1 MSLQSGHFVSGSKLC
16 ERFYWECVR
25 PILDEH
31 FPQLPHAAALLDS
44 GSEVLGFDD
53 AMSTDH
59 HWGPRGLLFLPADDH
74 QRLASEI
81 FDRLAR
87 SLPYTFEGYPTN
99 FALPD
104 PNDRGTQLL
113 QPVTEGPVRH
123 RVVCQTLRGFLI
135 DYLSFDIDQP
145 LEPAD
150 WLSFSEQRL
159 RTLTAGP
166 VYYDA
171 LGLNAARA
179 RFAYYPRDLW
189 LYLLAAGWAR
199 LGQEEHLMGRAGL
212 VGDEVGSAL
221 IGARLVRDVM
231 RLGFLMERVYAP
243 YPKWFGSAF
252 KQLACGP
259 ALWPSLWGALQA
271 GTWQERETHLVA
283 AYEALA
289 VRHNALG
296 LTAPLPE
303 QARLF
308 WGRPFS
314 IMAQHGFAE
323 ALLAQIRD
331 PQVLEIAAR
340 PPIGS
345 LDLFSDNT
353 DLTANPV
360 WRSRVRQLYT

>member
-1 MSLQSGHFVSGSKLC
+1 
-16 ERFYWECVR
+16 VR

-59 HWGPRGLLFLPADDH
+59 HWGPRVLLFLGNDDH
-74 QRLASEI
+74 QRLASSI
-81 FDRLAR
+81 ADTLAR
-87 SLPYTFEGYPTN
+87 HLPYAFEGYSTH
-99 FALPD
+99 FAPPD
-104 PNDRGTQLL
+104 PNDHGVQHL
-113 QPVTEGPVRH
+113 QFVTEGPVRH
-123 RVVCQTLRGFLI
+123 RVAAYTLRGFFS
-135 DYLSFDIDQP
+135 DYLNFDLDQP

-159 RTLTAGP
+159 RTITAGP

-171 LGLNAARA
+171 LGLNETRAA
-179 RFAYYPRDLW
+179 FAYYPHDLW
-189 LYLLAAGWAR
+189 LYLLAAGWTR

-252 KQLACGP
+252 KRLACGP
-259 ALWPSLWGALQA
+259 TLWPSLWGALQA
-271 GTWQERETHLVA
+271 GSWQAREAQLET
-283 AYEALA
+283 AYVALA
-289 VRHNALG
+289 AQHNALG

-303 QARLF
+303 QAQPF
-308 WGRPFS
+308 WGRPFRV
-314 IMAQHGFAE
+314 MAQHGFAE
-323 ALLAQIRD
+323 ALLAQIHD
-331 PQVLEIAAR
+331 PQVKQIAAR
-340 PPIGS
+340 PLIGS

-353 DLTANPV
+353 DLIADPV
-360 WRSRVRQLYT
+360 WRPRVRQLYV